1 MLLKNNLVAFLS
13 FTEIHNSSQRN
24 CSCTGRQ
31 SHCISSTD
39 IYKQLKKFHQHETLL
54 TFNKLMKIQSTRNR
68 KYLCDFDDKKIS
80 CLCDEDLETRK
91 REGFDDDDT
100 LQADNLQ
107 RKDNQKY
114 STALERDTIFL
125 SPPVICIITPGFC
138 LSNCD

>member
-1 MLLKNNLVAFLS
+1 
-13 FTEIHNSSQRN
+13 
-24 CSCTGRQ
+24 
-31 SHCISSTD
+31 
-39 IYKQLKKFHQHETLL
+39 
-54 TFNKLMKIQSTRNR
+54 MKIQSTRNQ
-68 KYLCDFDDKKIS
+68 KSLSDFDDKKIS

-114 STALERDTIFL
+114 STALESDTIFL
-125 SPPVICIITPGFC
+125 LPPVICIITPGFC